1 MGSTL
6 KKEYNYP
13 KHNTTIYLYDTG
25 SVKPSTY
32 IKIRK
37 SFLPLMNNVKLL
49 ENCLVYE
56 INELQKNDI
65 VQLSTHKDTI
75 EISLKT
81 GKLLIK

>member
-1 MGSTL
+1 
-6 KKEYNYP
+6 
-13 KHNTTIYLYDTG
+13 
-25 SVKPSTY
+25 
-32 IKIRK
+32 
-37 SFLPLMNNVKLL
+37 MNNVKLL